1 MPDFTAVYR
10 EYFAGV
16 YRYALALCGDPSLAE
31 EITQETFFRSLAA
44 IDGFRGDCPLSAW
57 LCRVARNC
65 WLDHC
70 RDHRRHSGDVPPEG
84 RAPGAEEAYLRR
96 EEARAALA
104 GLDRLPEPYG
114 EVLRLRALGGLS
126 FRDIEAAYGKTETWA
141 RVTCFRARQRLKEE
155 ME

>member
-10 EYFAGV
+10 EYFARV
-16 YRYALALCGDPSLAE
+16 YRYVLALCGDPSLAE

-44 IDGFRGDCPLSAW
+44 IDGFRG
-57 LCRVARNC
+57 
-65 WLDHC
+65 DHC

-126 FRDIEAAYGKTETWA
+126 FRDIGAAYGKTETWA

>member
-1 MPDFTAVYR
+1 MPDFTEVYR

-16 YRYALALCGDPSLAE
+16 YRYALRLCGDPTLAE

-44 IDGFRGDCPLSAW
+44 IDGFRGDCPLAAW
-57 LCRVARNC
+57 LCRIARNC
-65 WLDHC
+65 WRDYC
-70 RDHRRHSGDVPPEG
+70 REGRRRSGEEPPEG
-84 RAPGAEEAYLRR
+84 RTPGAEEACLRR

-104 GLDRLPEPYG
+104 GLERLPEPYG
-114 EVLRLRALGGLS
+114 EVLRLRAFGGLS
-126 FRDIEAAYGKTETWA
+126 FQAIGAAYGKSETWA

>member
-1 MPDFTAVYR
+1 MPDFTEVYR

-31 EITQETFFRSLAA
+31 EITQETFFRSLDA
-44 IDGFRGDCPLSAW
+44 IAGFRGDCPLSAW
-57 LCRVARNC
+57 LCRIARNC
-65 WLDHC
+65 WLDYC
-70 RDHRRHSGDVPPEG
+70 RERRHLAPE
-84 RAPGAEEAYLRR
+84 REPEAHAPGTEEAFLRR
-96 EEARAALA
+96 EEARRALA
-104 GLDRLPEPYG
+104 GIGRLPEPYG

-126 FRDIEAAYGKTETWA
+126 FRDIGAAYGKTETWA

>member
-16 YRYALALCGDPSLAE
+16 YRYVLALCGDPSLAE

-96 EEARAALA
+96 EEVRAALA

-126 FRDIEAAYGKTETWA
+126 FRDIGAAYGKTETWA

>member
-57 LCRVARNC
+57 LCRVARTTAGITAAIAGMS
-65 WLDHC
+65 
-70 RDHRRHSGDVPPEG
+70 RRRAAPPARRRLTSAG
-84 RAPGAEEAYLRR
+84 RRR
-96 EEARAALA
+96 EPPWRAWTACRSPTARCCGS
-104 GLDRLPEPYG
+104 GLWGASASGTSGR
-114 EVLRLRALGGLS
+114 R
-126 FRDIEAAYGKTETWA
+126 TERPRPGPGSPA
-141 RVTCFRARQRLKEE
+141 SGPGSD
-155 ME
+155 

>member
-1 MPDFTAVYR
+1 MPDFTEVYR

-16 YRYALALCGDPSLAE
+16 YRYALRLCGDPTLAE

-44 IDGFRGDCPLSAW
+44 IDGFRGDCPLAAW
-57 LCRVARNC
+57 LCRIARNC
-65 WLDHC
+65 WRDHC
-70 RDHRRHSGDVPPEG
+70 REDRRRSGEEPPEG
-84 RAPGAEEAYLRR
+84 RTPGAEEACLRR

-104 GLDRLPEPYG
+104 GLERLPEPYG
-114 EVLRLRALGGLS
+114 EVLRLRAFGGLS
-126 FRDIEAAYGKTETWA
+126 FQAIGAAYGKSETWA

>member
-1 MPDFTAVYR
+1 MPDFTEVYR
-10 EYFAGV
+10 EYFARV
-16 YRYALALCGDPSLAE
+16 YRYVLALCGDPSLAE

-44 IDGFRGDCPLSAW
+44 IDSFRGDCPLSAW
-57 LCRVARNC
+57 LCRIARNC

-70 RDHRRHSGDVPPEG
+70 REYRRRGEEPPEG
-84 RAPGAEEAYLRR
+84 YASGAEETYFRR

-104 GLDRLPEPYG
+104 GLERLPEPYG

-126 FRDIEAAYGKTETWA
+126 FRDIGAAYGKTETWA

>member
-31 EITQETFFRSLAA
+31 EITQETFFRCLET
-44 IDGFRGDCPLSAW
+44 IDGFRGECPLSAW
-57 LCRVARNC
+57 LCRIARNC

-70 RDHRRHSGDVPPEG
+70 RARRHLGAEEG
-84 RAPGAEEAYLRR
+84 RETPVPGAEEDYLRR
-96 EEARAALA
+96 EEAHSALR

-114 EVLRLRALGGLS
+114 EVLRLRAFGGLS
-126 FRDIEAAYGKTETWA
+126 FRDIGKAYGKTETWA
-141 RVTCFRARQRLKEE
+141 RVTCFRARRQLKEE

>member
-1 MPDFTAVYR
+1 MPDFTEVYR

-16 YRYALALCGDPSLAE
+16 YRYVLALCGDPSLAE

-96 EEARAALA
+96 EEVRAALA

-126 FRDIEAAYGKTETWA
+126 FRDIGAAYGKTETWA

>member
-1 MPDFTAVYR
+1 MPDFTEVYR

-31 EITQETFFRSLAA
+31 EITQETFFRSLDA
-44 IDGFRGDCPLSAW
+44 IAGFRGDCPLSAW
-57 LCRVARNC
+57 LCRIARNC

-70 RDHRRHSGDVPPEG
+70 RDSRRRGEAPPEG
-84 RAPGAEEAYLRR
+84 HTPGAEEACLRR

-126 FRDIEAAYGKTETWA
+126 FRDIGAACGKTETWA